1 MSEEKVDWYLDF
13 IDLKRKPAEDE
24 IQLLFKATPAPGYSI
39 EEAAGRI
46 ASESSVGTWT
56 TLTTITQD
64 TLNRMAKVYKIS
76 GDLVYVTYPLEL
88 FELGSI
94 PQLFS
99 SVFGNIYGMKT
110 VARLRVIDIRFP
122 KEYIKSFKGPQF
134 GQKKVKDIL
143 KIKENRPIIATV
155 PKPKLSPSAE
165 AHAKVGYE
173 IWLGGEDLLKDD
185 ENLTSQPFI
194 KFEDRVREVFKY
206 RDKAEKETG
215 ERKSA
220 LINVTAETEEMKR
233 RVKLVK
239 DYGGEFIMIDFLT
252 AGWAAVQTIRD
263 YAEELGLALYAH
275 RAFHAAFTKLPDHG
289 ATMLSIAKVARLAG
303 VDFIHIGTAGIGKME
318 STKSDVIRIKEE
330 ITLDKVPQEDIYFE
344 QDWAGINPV
353 MPVSSG
359 GLHPGILPP
368 LLDALGADI
377 AIQVG
382 GGVLGHPMGPR
393 AGAKAVRDAIDA
405 WNKKIPLQEYAEKS
419 KELKAVLEKWGTQS
433 YA

>member
-13 IDLKRKPAEDE
+13 IDYNRKPAENE
-24 IQLLFKATPAPGYSI
+24 MQILFKVTPAQGYSI

-64 TLNRMAKVYKIS
+64 TLNRMAKVYRIS

-99 SVFGNIYGMKT
+99 SVFGNIYGMKA
-110 VARLRVIDIRFP
+110 VARLRIIDLRFP
-122 KEYIKSFKGPQF
+122 PEYVKSFKGPLF
-134 GQKKVKDIL
+134 GQKKVKEIL
-143 KIKENRPIIATV
+143 KIKERRPIIATV

-165 AHAKVGYE
+165 AHAKIGYE

-220 LINVTAETEEMKR
+220 LINITAETEEMKR
-233 RVKLVK
+233 RAKLVK
-239 DYGGEFIMIDFLT
+239 DYGGEFIMVDFLT
-252 AGWAAVQTIRD
+252 AGWAAVQTIRNV
-263 YAEELGLALYAH
+263 AEELGLALYAH

-289 ATMLSIAKVARLAG
+289 ATMLAVAKVARLAG
-303 VDFIHIGTAGIGKME
+303 VDFLHIGTAGVGKME

-330 ITLDKVPQEDIYFE
+330 ITMDKVPQEDIYFE
-344 QDWAGINPV
+344 QDWVGLNPI

-359 GLHPGILPP
+359 GLHPGILPQ
-368 LLDALGADI
+368 LLDAMGPDI

-405 WNKKIPLQEYAEKS
+405 WNKGIPLEEYAEKS
-419 KELKAVLEKWGTQS
+419 KELKAALEKWGTKS